1 MDVQKLI
8 SDWEQKQEFVLIWES
23 IFPLNPPS
31 FIWNDLNVVFKNV
44 KEDKKDILLDNTT
57 LKSVIST
64 AIFPTFS
71 SLNAKIMLE
80 KKI

>member
-1 MDVQKLI
+1 MDAQKLI
-8 SDWEQKQEFVLIWES
+8 EEWEKKQEFGLMREL
-23 IFPLNPPS
+23 IFPINPPS

-44 KEDKKDILLDNTT
+44 KEDKKDILLDNTI

>member
-1 MDVQKLI
+1 MDAQKLI
-8 SDWEQKQEFVLIWES
+8 EEWEKKQEFVLTWEL
-23 IFPLNPPS
+23 IFPINPPS

-44 KEDKKDILLDNTT
+44 KEDKKDILLDNTI